1 MIVAL
6 CLFALSFTWPGVCQD
21 DGVNLL
27 VNPGFEDGGD
37 APDGWSFNHRRTD
50 GEISWDDA
58 RAHSCERSV
67 RLRNTPG
74 QTGNVVQTLHFDPPL
89 PTGSTVSCSAWAA
102 TEDVGGSAPR
112 IMFNLLSVDN
122 VRQDAASKPVG
133 AGTHDFAPTQGVAAA
148 DRVTDR
154 VVIYLCHYGTGTAW
168 WDDAVVTVEHAAAR
182 NFIERPAAEERLSA
196 LETEDGLALIVAN
209 NGGVA
214 AMSIGGE
221 RVAMSEAR
229 SGLWVAPVGGDTVPV
244 TGEVTVAGGGAEQEF
259 VDEERGLRVAAS
271 FRASADRIECEGEVV
286 DLTGEDRGVD
296 VIFSLPVDGAG
307 LLWGR
312 DIRTETPIADT
323 PLAQTMLTFASLS
336 NPETGQGLALAVP
349 ADSPCE
355 CSLSWG
361 DEFGF
366 AVRYRF
372 GLSPDAGG
380 EFKSRAPFRFVIYRC
395 DGKWGLRDAA
405 RRYYDMNPAAF
416 EKRVEREGLWL
427 FGSPRIELPDPRNY
441 AFHEGGP
448 RGWEFDEEHDIYTC
462 PYIIPGQREIRRL
475 EKLPANREEALT
487 MLDEWENPTPE
498 RGGGWGAEM
507 RDIIENCLL
516 QAPDGLPQMSI
527 RTTDWG
533 GDSVTFPLNANSNL
547 FADTDAPTIGKSQ
560 LATVA
565 RMHDDNPKLDGTY
578 VDSLGAWG
586 DYDNYRAEH
595 FAYTRTPLSYDATTG
610 RSIINNRFT
619 LLEFLWAL
627 GDLLHERGDLLF
639 ANGVHQNRRFHA
651 FACDI
656 MGVEGHNYL
665 EQKRA
670 IAGQKP
676 FLLLIY
682 GIHTDPVEMEHWFN
696 LCGFYG
702 IYPSFGNM
710 SVFKTPEVYEP
721 VLALNNKY
729 VPTLRKMTGAGWQP
743 VTHARSSDPAVWLER
758 WGPGADGA
766 VYLSIYNSAE
776 DERAV
781 GVTVATEEL
790 GLAGGIVAYADE
802 LSDLA
807 GEMPVTDG
815 AASIEFAAP
824 AGRLVA
830 LRLTAK

>member
-1 MIVAL
+1 MIAAL
-6 CLFALSFTWPGVCQD
+6 CLFALGLAWPGLCQNAD
-21 DGVNLL
+21 VNLL
-27 VNPGFEDGGD
+27 VNPSFEVGDD
-37 APDGWSFNHRRTD
+37 APDGWSFNHRRTG
-50 GEISWDDA
+50 GEIAWDDA
-58 RAHSCERSV
+58 RAHSGERSA

-102 TEDVGGSAPR
+102 AEDVGGSAPR
-112 IMFNLLSVDN
+112 IMFNLLSKDN
-122 VRQDAASKPVG
+122 VRQDAASNPVG
-133 AGTHDFAPTQGVAAA
+133 AGTHDFAPTQGVAVA
-148 DRVTDR
+148 DRVTDC

-168 WDDAVVTVEHAAAR
+168 WDDAVVTVERAEER
-182 NFIERPAAEERLSA
+182 RFIERPAAGERLAA
-196 LETEDGLALIVAN
+196 LGTGDGLALTMAD
-209 NGGVA
+209 NGEVA

-221 RVAMSEAR
+221 PVAMSDAR
-229 SGLWVAPVGGDTVPV
+229 SGLWIAPVGGDIVPV
-244 TGEVTVAGGGAEQEF
+244 TGEVTVAGDGIEQEF
-259 VDEERGLRVAAS
+259 VDEERGLRVAAKY
-271 FRASADRIECEGEVV
+271 RAGAGRIECEGEVV

-296 VIFSLPVDGAG
+296 VIFSLPVAG
-307 LLWGR
+307 EGMQWGR
-312 DIRTETPIADT
+312 DIRTETPVTDA

-349 ADSPCE
+349 TDSPCE

-361 DEFGF
+361 EQFGY

-372 GLSPDAGG
+372 GLSSDAGD
-380 EFKSRAPFRFVIYRC
+380 EFKNRAPFRFVIYRC

-405 RRYYDMNPAAF
+405 RRYYAMNPAAF

-427 FGSPRIELPDPRNY
+427 FGNPRIELPDPENY

-448 RGWEFDEEHDIYTC
+448 RGWEFDEEHEIYTC
-462 PYIIPGQREIRRL
+462 PYIIPGQREIKRL
-475 EKLPANREEALT
+475 EELPTSRQEALAIFEAWQ
-487 MLDEWENPTPE
+487 DPTPDS
-498 RGGGWGAEM
+498 RSKF
-507 RDIIENCLL
+507 IITNCGL
-516 QAPDGLPQMSI
+516 QAPDGLPQMRI

-533 GDSVTFPLNANSNL
+533 GNSITFPLNANPAL
-547 FADTDAPTIGKSQ
+547 FADTDALTIGKSQ
-560 LATVA
+560 LASVA
-565 RMHDDNPKLDGTY
+565 AMLDDNPQLDGAY
-578 VDSLGAWG
+578 VDSLGVWG
-586 DYDNYRAEH
+586 DYDNYRAKH
-595 FAYTRTPLSYDATTG
+595 FAYTRTPLSFDANIG
-610 RSIINNRFT
+610 RPMINNRFT
-619 LLEFLWAL
+619 LLEFLWDL

-656 MGVEGHNYL
+656 LGVEGHNYL

-743 VTHARSSDPAVWLER
+743 VTHARSSDPEVWLER

-766 VYLSIYNSAE
+766 VYLTVYNSAE

-781 GVTVATEEL
+781 NVTVAAEEL
-790 GLAGGIVAYADE
+790 GLGGGVLAYADE

-807 GEMPVTDG
+807 GEATVGGG
-815 AASIEFAAP
+815 AASIELAAP

-830 LRLTAK
+830 LRLTVK